1 MPLAKNFL
9 CNRLTFILLC
19 AKILTYT
26 MFSSK
31 PLNLI
36 LFFTLVCCS
45 SCSFFQNSTN
55 SNTSANQTIGSETKN
70 EVVFPTKEPENYQL
84 EIVVKSDGEEEQK
97 TLTAKSGQRFFS
109 IGNDIATLK
118 IDATKSYLI
127 NFDQKIFTENLTPT
141 TTYDNSSETLQSF
154 LTTELL
160 NGKTDAKFE
169 NLGDE
174 NGLTKYRATFETS
187 ESLIFVDENFKLP
200 MRQEFY
206 KLNGEE
212 RTLMYSS
219 EIQNLKLAA
228 DESFFEV
235 PKDFRK
241 VSLAE
246 FQTELSRE
254 KY

>member
-1 MPLAKNFL
+1 
-9 CNRLTFILLC
+9 
-19 AKILTYT
+19 

-31 PLNLI
+31 PLNLVL
-36 LFFTLVCCS
+36 LFMLISCS
-45 SCSFFQNSTN
+45 SCKFWQESGN
-55 SNTSANQTIGSETKN
+55 SNTSANQINAPESKN
-70 EVVFPTKEPENYQL
+70 EVIFPTKEPENYQF

-97 TLTAKSGQRFFS
+97 TLAAKSGQRFYS
-109 IGNDIATLK
+109 ISNDIATLK

-127 NFDQKIFTENLTPT
+127 NFDKKIFAENITNAGT
-141 TTYDNSSETLQSF
+141 SDDSAETLQSF

-160 NGKTDAKFE
+160 NRKDDATFE

-174 NGLTKYRATFETS
+174 NGLTKYRALFGES
-187 ESLIFVDENFKLP
+187 ESLIYVDENFKLP

-206 KLNGEE
+206 SINGEE

-219 EIQNLKLAA
+219 EIQNLKLQA

-241 VSLAE
+241 VSLEE
-246 FQTELSRE
+246 FQQESIRE
-254 KY
+254 K